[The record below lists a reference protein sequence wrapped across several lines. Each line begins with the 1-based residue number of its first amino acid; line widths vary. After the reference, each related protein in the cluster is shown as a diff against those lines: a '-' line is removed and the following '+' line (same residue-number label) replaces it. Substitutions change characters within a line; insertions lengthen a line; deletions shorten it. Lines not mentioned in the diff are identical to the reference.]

1 MLRAWHLGHATRGY
15 QNTWP
20 HAPHFG
26 SISFCSRRPSQY
38 GLASGV
44 IGFGNGRSISMEVLY
59 VWGAPFAARITA
71 QSIAAQEALMR
82 SVGLLLVAVSLA
94 ALLGGEAAGPGPVQI
109 RFISALLGATA

>member
-26 SISFCSRRPSQY
+26 SISFCSRRPSQS

-44 IGFGNGRSISMEVLY
+44 IGFGNARSISMEVLF
-59 VWGAPFAARITA
+59 VWGAPFAARIAA
-71 QSIAAQEALMR
+71 QSIAAQQALMR
-82 SVGLLLVAVSLA
+82 SVGLLLVAGSLA
-94 ALLGGEAAGPGPVQI
+94 APASGAPAG
-109 RFISALLGATA
+109 